1 MSQKRILIVDDEPS
15 IRFLLSAVVE
25 QADYTADV
33 AEDGFS
39 ALRKIQESKPDLV
52 ITDLRMPNMNGFE
65 LLSVIRS
72 RFPEIPT
79 IAVSGEFL
87 ACTIDQGPLAD
98 AFFQKGN
105 YFHSGIFGKNFRFAW
120 KATGSQGACGSRR
133 VYLAADRRC
142 PGYAY
147 LCGMLAIIPDRSL
160 RRASRISEANNLY
173 FLWSA
178 TRYSTSCCR
187 DGSGFEPIISYSH
200 RTLHISRK
208 GTFRCRSR
216 TGASSI
222 SNG

>member
-1 MSQKRILIVDDEPS
+1 MIFGSEVHFSAAAWCFQMSQKRILIVDDEPS

-87 ACTIDQGPLAD
+87 ACSIDQGPLAD

-105 YFHSGIFGKNFRFAW
+105 YSIPEFLGKISDLLG
-120 KATGSQGACGSRR
+120 K
-133 VYLAADRRC
+133 
-142 PGYAY
+142 P
-147 LCGMLAIIPDRSL
+147 PD
-160 RRASRISEANNLY
+160 
-173 FLWSA
+173 
-178 TRYSTSCCR
+178 
-187 DGSGFEPIISYSH
+187 H
-200 RTLHISRK
+200 
-208 GTFRCRSR
+208 RSR
-216 TGASSI
+216 AAHEGSIWKPTGDAPVMLTCAECLRSFPIDPCHGPAEYPKQTICIFCGAQLDIQLVAVGMAAAS
-222 SNG
+222 NQ